1 MQYLSRTGWTS
12 RMKSGTSATPSIGVI
27 FEGGRWIAFTL
38 RALPGF
44 VFEWLRE
51 LWHPMQ
57 AVFSPGLTHV
67 KLCIRLHERSF
78 SSRAT

>member
-1 MQYLSRTGWTS
+1 
-12 RMKSGTSATPSIGVI
+12 MKSGTSAIPSIVLI
-27 FEGGRWIAFTL
+27 FEGGRWIALILRTL
-38 RALPGF
+38 PEF

-57 AVFSPGLTHV
+57 AVVSPGLTQV